1 MDETPSAA
9 LQSCSS
15 DGNCRSCVLTAKF
28 HNTGPTE
35 PDRTGPDQTKSA
47 HFVGDR
53 LNFTTRARPDPHGLF
68 LWPGSPRNSVGS
80 VRVSDKVGAV
90 GSHRARV
97 VKFSL
102 YRVRGVDG
110 SCAEHL
116 AVESYTIVMLL
127 TFILIIISIPSPLT
141 LQILPTAAFPFFF
154 RTDSTDFPACLLLLL
169 SISVFF
175 YFFSFCCFTLLV
187 VGSVR

>member
-1 MDETPSAA
+1 M
-9 LQSCSS
+9 
-15 DGNCRSCVLTAKF
+15 
-28 HNTGPTE
+28 
-35 PDRTGPDQTKSA
+35 
-47 HFVGDR
+47 
-53 LNFTTRARPDPHGLF
+53 
-68 LWPGSPRNSVGS
+68 
-80 VRVSDKVGAV
+80 RVSDKVGAV

-97 VKFSL
+97 DGVVEFSL

-169 SISVFF
+169 SISVF